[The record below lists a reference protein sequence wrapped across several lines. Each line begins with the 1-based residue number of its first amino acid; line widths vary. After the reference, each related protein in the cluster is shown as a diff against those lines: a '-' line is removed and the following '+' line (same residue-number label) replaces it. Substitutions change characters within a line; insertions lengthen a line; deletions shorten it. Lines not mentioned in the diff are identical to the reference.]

1 MVFIDL
7 TAFRCPVPLVQ
18 VKLALKKLPAGE
30 TLEVA
35 LLDNG
40 SRRDVPA
47 FLEKRGYGV
56 ECTQDDNTCLKLLI
70 SHVPHTQ

>member
-1 MVFIDL
+1 MIFIDL

-35 LLDNG
+35 LLDSA

-47 FLEKRGYGV
+47 FLEKQGYRV
-56 ECTQDDNTCLKLLI
+56 EKTRDDQSCLTLRI
-70 SHVPHTQ
+70 SRMAPN